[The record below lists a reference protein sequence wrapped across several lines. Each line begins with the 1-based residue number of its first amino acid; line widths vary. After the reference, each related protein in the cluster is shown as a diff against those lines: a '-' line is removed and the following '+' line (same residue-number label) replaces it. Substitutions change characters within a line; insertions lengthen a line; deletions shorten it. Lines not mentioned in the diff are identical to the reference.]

1 MKIQHHPI
9 ISSAFATSF
18 LLTPCLTGA
27 GFQLAERSASGL
39 GRAYSGEASIA
50 DDASVV
56 ASNPAAMVLLGGDW
70 NFSLGTSYIDPNA
83 DATLFPALTGGNNG
97 QATRDDDIADSAF
110 VPYLYATKRI
120 NDKLVLGAGVFS
132 SYGLSTNYETS
143 TAALVGTDNSEL
155 TTINFNPSIAYRIND
170 KLTLG
175 AGFNVTY
182 ADGEVSSRAPGGGG
196 AGLFRLEGDDV
207 AFGYN
212 IGLLYEFS
220 ERTRIGLHFRSSI
233 DLELDGSATLSP
245 AFNSAILGQINSGRA
260 AVGAPPLPNGTVDID
275 GRGDGSLDIELPSTI
290 ELSIYHELSDKW
302 AVHGDILWTNWS
314 SFDTLAPRTGV
325 VDANTGVAVDPL
337 LSVPQNW
344 DDTFRY
350 AIGATYQANDCWT
363 FRTGIAYDESPVDD
377 DFRTLRIPDGDRLT
391 LSLGASYAVNDHF
404 TIDAGYSYVFVDDV
418 SLGENEGGI
427 IGTDSSGEGYIQVFA
442 LGVSGS
448 F

>member
-1 MKIQHHPI
+1 MMTPHQPI
-9 ISSAFATSF
+9 VVSVIASS
-18 LLTPCLTGA
+18 LLMTPALFGS

-39 GRAYSGEASIA
+39 GRAFSGEASIA

-70 NFSLGTSYIDPNA
+70 NFSLGASYIDPNA
-83 DATLFPALTGGNNG
+83 DATLFPALTGGNG
-97 QATRDDDIADSAF
+97 APATRDDDIADSAF

-120 NDKLVLGAGVFS
+120 NDRLVLGAGIFS
-132 SYGLSTNYETS
+132 SYGLRTNYENS

-155 TTINFNPSIAYRIND
+155 TTINFNPSIAYRITD

-182 ADGEVSSRAPGGGG
+182 ADGEVSSLAPGGGG

-207 AFGYN
+207 ALGYN
-212 IGLLYEFS
+212 IGILYEFS
-220 ERTRIGLHFRSSI
+220 KRTRIGLHYRSSV

-245 AFNSAILGQINSGRA
+245 AFNSAILGQINSG
-260 AVGAPPLPNGTVDID
+260 GGPPLPNGFVDID
-275 GRGDGSLDIELPSTI
+275 GTGDGSLDIKLPSTI
-290 ELSIYHELSDKW
+290 EFSIYHELSDKW

-314 SFDTLAPRTGV
+314 SFDTLAPTTGV
-325 VDANTGVAVDPL
+325 VDANTGIAVDPL

-350 AIGATYQANDCWT
+350 AIGATYQANDSWT
-363 FRTGIAYDESPVDD
+363 FRTGIAYEESPVDD
-377 DFRTLRIPDGDRLT
+377 DFRTLRIPDGDRIR

-404 TIDAGYSYVFVDDV
+404 TIDAGYSYVFVEDV
-418 SLGENEGGI
+418 SLGENDGGT